1 MKKLKEYQIIQDK
14 IIIFDFDGVL
24 ADTIKIKGEV
34 FFSIFKKY
42 GTEIQKY
49 AKELHFNNIGL
60 QRKYKFKKVLEFN
73 KERNINKKLIDL
85 NKSFEIEY
93 KKKIKKIKINKN
105 FEKFIINNYKFF
117 KFYIASAAPE
127 NEIYKILVK
136 NNLEKYFIKIYASP
150 IKKEYSIKKIIKNN
164 LKIKNKN
171 IIFIGDSI
179 HDYNVAKKMNIKF
192 IAYKL
197 NVNETNK
204 IKNLNKSIKF
214 KKIINEYFSNN

>member
-60 QRKYKFKKVLEFN
+60 QRKYKFKKVLE
-73 KERNINKKLIDL
+73 L